1 MVCMTTKLS
10 DSSTS
15 AEASGEVAIARAAL
29 RTPVGVIG
37 VETSA
42 AGLRRVG
49 WRGDSAPYRVS
60 GQNPAS
66 LLAGRALDQ
75 LTAYFAGELTEFD
88 LPLDLPELGE
98 STRTVLMVL
107 KETVGYGR
115 TVTYGELAAR
125 SGDSALGD
133 AAVPARA
140 IGSIMGSNPVPIVIP
155 CHRVVASDGLG
166 GYSGG
171 EKGRGRETKT
181 WLLEHE
187 GALPPTLI

>member
-1 MVCMTTKLS
+1 MMVHMTTKLS
-10 DSSTS
+10 ALSVQ
-15 AEASGEVAIARAAL
+15 SGEVPIARGAL

-37 VETSA
+37 VEASEV
-42 AGLRRVG
+42 GLRRVG
-49 WRGDSAPYRVS
+49 WRRDPAAYPVS
-60 GQNPAS
+60 GDDPAS
-66 LLAGRALDQ
+66 VLAQRALDQ
-75 LTAYFAGELTEFD
+75 LAGYFAGELTDFD
-88 LPLDLPELGE
+88 LPLDLPELGQ

-107 KETVGYGR
+107 KDTVGYGQ
-115 TVTYGELAAR
+115 TVTYGELADRAGTA
-125 SGDSALGD
+125 SLGG

-140 IGSIMGSNPVPIVIP
+140 IGSIMGSNPVPIVIA

-171 EKGRGRETKT
+171 EPGRGRQTKT